1 MKKLLKFVL
10 SLVFVGVVYSIVSGI
25 SSGSDSSYDTDAPL
39 LDSVFAETSGSAVYA
54 GEPLV
59 ELPEEALLWS
69 YDRLTPHE
77 QTAYIAIR
85 DTAAAHSVL
94 PVPVNI
100 SLDGLDRVLEA
111 LDNDHPEIFWFDGEL
126 TYYSNESSPDQ
137 VTTVELT
144 YTVDKEDIPRIQAQI
159 DTYIAGCMASPD
171 MAAAETDFDKIV
183 AVYRYLVDRTEY
195 DLAYTEEQSV
205 VSLMQEGRAVCR
217 GYAEAFCLI
226 MHRMGYPCT
235 VIAGLSSQD
244 WVLSDDGH
252 AWNAVMLDGQWYNVD
267 VTWGDPVYTDEL
279 PEGETRHPNDDF
291 ILVNDALFDRD
302 HTDFNELGS
311 PDCTALDQNYH
322 NRYGLLHSEWNEEYF
337 RWALQAQLDLG
348 LEWAQVRY
356 DNYDAYYTAKAALF
370 DNGLLGDLVVE
381 LGFGR
386 DEGDYISWT
395 YNYDDITGTVCVQL
409 IY

>member
-1 MKKLLKFVL
+1 MKKLLKFLL
-10 SLVFVGVVYSIVSGI
+10 SLVVVGVVYSIISGI
-25 SSGSDSSYDTDAPL
+25 SSGGGSSYDTDAPL
-39 LDSVFAETSGSAVYA
+39 LGSVYSETVGNSVFV

-59 ELPEEALLWS
+59 ELPEESLLWS
-69 YDRLTPHE
+69 FGQLSPDE
-77 QTAYIAIR
+77 QTTYIAIR
-85 DTAAAHSVL
+85 DAAAAYSVL
-94 PVPVNI
+94 SIPVNV
-100 SLDGLDRVLEA
+100 STDGLDRVLEA

-126 TYYSNESSPDQ
+126 TYYSTETAPDH
-137 VTTVELT
+137 VTAVELT
-144 YTVDKEDIPRIQAQI
+144 YTVPEADIPRIQTQI

-171 MAAAETDFDKIV
+171 MVAATSDFDKIV
-183 AVYRYLVDRTEY
+183 AVYRYLVDHTEY

-217 GYAEAFCLI
+217 GYAETFCLI

-279 PEGETRHPNDDF
+279 PEGEARHPDDDF
-291 ILVNDALFDRD
+291 ILVNDDLFDRD
-302 HTDFNELGS
+302 HTDFNQLGS
-311 PDCTALDQNYH
+311 PACTAMDYNYH
-322 NRYGLLHSEWNEEYF
+322 NYYGLLHSAWSEEYF

-348 LEWAQVRY
+348 LAWAQVRY
-356 DNYDAYYTAKAALF
+356 DNYDAYYTAKTVLF
-370 DNGLLGDLVVE
+370 DDGLLGDLVVE
-381 LGFGR
+381 MGFGQ
-386 DEGDYISWT
+386 DNGDHISWT
-395 YNYDDITGTVCVQL
+395 YNYNDITGTIYVQL